1 MADHAN
7 RWVIDER
14 PRRRE
19 STRFVDL
26 VPIDYANGRFGIC
39 PDAAHFHPLRNQRT
53 SDENCLG
60 FFLLLFWPWTW
71 FVSEHC
77 SGCEQCCDR
86 NKGEETE
93 RFHELIYSRNALL

>member
-7 RWVIDER
+7 RRVIDER

-26 VPIDYANGRFGIC
+26 LPIDYANGRDRVRSNPF
-39 PDAAHFHPLRNQRT
+39 HFYAFRDERT
-53 SDENCLG
+53 GDENCLG
-60 FFLLLFWPWTW
+60 FFLSLFWPWTW

-77 SGCEQCCDR
+77 SGCEQCCYR

-93 RFHELIYSRNALL
+93 RFHELIYSRDAFL